1 MLAHRI
7 GVLAFS
13 LVLAAATAV
22 GQPLG
27 ALDAAIAQA
36 LALRAQG
43 RDAEALVLLTA
54 AWETSRSPRA
64 RAQMARAEQALG
76 RWLDANAHM
85 TEALGSTDDPWIAAR
100 VGLLEEERARIR
112 ERLGRIE
119 VLGLP
124 DGARVRI
131 GDGEPRTTPLAEPLW
146 CAAGD
151 VVLQVEAEGFFST
164 TRRVVVDAGRTA
176 RETVALVRVAAP
188 PSPSQTHP
196 PASPPPSPPAS
207 PPARDPRLMIGIAG
221 TITGGVFLAGGVA
234 AHVVREVL
242 VSAAADRGC
251 AYDTDGRLV
260 GPADCAER
268 TTGIGAAT
276 ALLATGYA
284 VGALFVGTGVAL
296 ALTAPRGSPATRRV
310 ACAPWNVGLAC
321 TFIF

>member
-1 MLAHRI
+1 MLAHRT

-13 LVLAAATAV
+13 LVLAAATAE

-27 ALDAAIAQA
+27 ALDTAIAQA
-36 LALRAQG
+36 LSLRAQG
-43 RDAEALVLLTA
+43 RDAEALALLTA

-64 RAQMARAEQALG
+64 RAQMARAEQAVG

-85 TEALGSTDDPWIAAR
+85 TEALGSPDDPWIAAR

-131 GDGEPRTTPLAEPLW
+131 GDGEPRTTPLGEPLW

-151 VVLQVEAEGFFST
+151 VVLRVEAEGFFST

-188 PSPSQTHP
+188 PSSSQP
-196 PASPPPSPPAS
+196 RAPASPSPS

-242 VSAAADRGC
+242 VSAAADHGC
-251 AYDTDGRLV
+251 ANDTDGRLV

-268 TTGIGAAT
+268 TTSIGAAT

-296 ALTAPRGSPATRRV
+296 ALTAPRASPATRRV